1 MPTYAELQLQIV
13 ELERQAQAIRRSEI
27 SAVIADIKAKMAEY
41 GITLTDLG
49 GRSAGPLLRPKGI
62 VAAKYRNPATGETWS
77 GRGKHPK
84 WLAAQIAS
92 GKDKAS
98 FLLG

>member
-1 MPTYAELQLQIV
+1 MPTYAELQLQIA

-27 SAVIADIKAKMAEY
+27 SAVIADIKTKMTEY

-49 GRSAGPLLRPKGI
+49 GRSVGSLSRPKGS
-62 VAAKYRNPATGETWS
+62 VAAKYRNPVTGETWS